1 MDKKLEI
8 SLTVIEPQKWSLN
21 YKAKE
26 IKTMKRHVP
35 FTRVSVDP
43 EIQRMRD
50 ILANGGYVDD
60 DGSLYNDREAAA
72 MNIDSGVKAKTVPKT
87 VVSFF
92 DYKSDEKKIVVFY
105 GDSEEPI
112 VNSSRTTE
120 VGEEYKEKENK
131 AMKKIYVPFTS
142 VSVDPEI
149 QRMRDMFTSGENLV
163 IDDDGTIGR
172 AGDPQFEDA
181 GNGTKAKTVPKAIV
195 SIPENGG
202 SVRDFI
208 NEIRG
213 EDAEEDGAEPEATA
227 EPEAANNMKKP
238 GAVPKSIL
246 STRSVS
252 DLINEMRGGEDS
264 EIEAEEDDVES
275 YIDEP
280 QVSANPKLVPKT
292 VVSAN
297 QWYEKNPDLL
307 TAEKAAMYDFQGK
320 KARFCILKDGRACWM
335 VHCHP
340 SIAGRDKRYCRAY
353 DIALIY
359 DNDHPQARYGSSVKA
374 YLLNPTIDQLQD
386 IVNRTSGVSPKNI
399 PHLLRDG
406 NGELYLCSAD
416 TRDVSTS
423 LDSKG
428 GITSAA
434 TSLRFALRWINIFE
448 LGLIDPVTW
457 GKFQKH
463 GEI

>member
-1 MDKKLEI
+1 
-8 SLTVIEPQKWSLN
+8 
-21 YKAKE
+21 
-26 IKTMKRHVP
+26 MKRRVP
-35 FTRVSVDP
+35 FTSVSVDP

-50 ILANGGYVDD
+50 ILANGGYMGS
-60 DGSLYNDREAAA
+60 DGSLYNEHEASA
-72 MNIDSGVKAKTVPKT
+72 MNRESGEKAKAVPKT
-87 VVSFF
+87 VVSLNKLETTEAPKNLF
-92 DYKSDEKKIVVFY
+92 D
-105 GDSEEPI
+105 GDFETSI

-120 VGEEYKEKENK
+120 VGKDYKAKENK

-149 QRMRDMFTSGENLV
+149 QRMRDMLTSGENLV

-172 AGDPQFEDA
+172 AGDPQFEDV

-195 SIPENGG
+195 SVPESGG
-202 SVRDFI
+202 SVRDLI
-208 NEIRG
+208 NEMRG
-213 EDAEEDGAEPEATA
+213 EDEFVAATEDDVAPQTQDT
-227 EPEAANNMKKP
+227 PKKTSV
-238 GAVPKSIL
+238 VPKGIV

-252 DLINEMRGGEDS
+252 DLINEMRGGED
-264 EIEAEEDDVES
+264 AETEDADDDVEA
-275 YIDEP
+275 YVDEP
-280 QVSANPKLVPKT
+280 QPSSNPKLVPKT
-292 VVSAN
+292 VVSAD

-335 VHCHP
+335 VHCQP
-340 SIAGRDKRYCRAY
+340 SIAGRDKRFCRAY

-374 YLLNPTIDQLQD
+374 YLLNPTVDQLQD
-386 IVNRTSGVSPKNI
+386 IVNRTSGVAPKNI

-423 LDSKG
+423 LDSAG

-457 GKFQKH
+457 GKFQRH

>member
-1 MDKKLEI
+1 
-8 SLTVIEPQKWSLN
+8 
-21 YKAKE
+21 
-26 IKTMKRHVP
+26 MKRHVP
-35 FTRVSVDP
+35 FTSVSVDP

-50 ILANGGYVDD
+50 IFANGGYVDD
-60 DGSLYNDREAAA
+60 DGSLYNDREAAT
-72 MNIDSGVKAKTVPKT
+72 MNQDSGVKAKAVPKT

-92 DYKSDEKKIVVFY
+92 VFKSDEKKNGIFY
-105 GDSEEPI
+105 GDSEEYI

-120 VGEEYKEKENK
+120 VGEEYKAKENK
-131 AMKKIYVPFTS
+131 AMKKMYVPFTS

-149 QRMRDMFTSGENLV
+149 QRMRDMLTSGENLV

-202 SVRDFI
+202 SVRDLI

-213 EDAEEDGAEPEATA
+213 EDAEKDGAESEAAAEHEEATS
-227 EPEAANNMKKP
+227 PKKP

-264 EIEAEEDDVES
+264 ESEEEDNDDVES

-280 QVSANPKLVPKT
+280 QASANPKLVPKT
-292 VVSAN
+292 VVSAD

-335 VHCHP
+335 VHCQP

-374 YLLNPTIDQLQD
+374 YLLNPTVDQLQD

-448 LGLIDPVTW
+448 LGLIDPETW
-457 GKFQKH
+457 GKFQRH

>member
-1 MDKKLEI
+1 
-8 SLTVIEPQKWSLN
+8 
-21 YKAKE
+21 
-26 IKTMKRHVP
+26 
-35 FTRVSVDP
+35 
-43 EIQRMRD
+43 
-50 ILANGGYVDD
+50 
-60 DGSLYNDREAAA
+60 
-72 MNIDSGVKAKTVPKT
+72 
-87 VVSFF
+87 
-92 DYKSDEKKIVVFY
+92 
-105 GDSEEPI
+105 
-112 VNSSRTTE
+112 
-120 VGEEYKEKENK
+120 
-131 AMKKIYVPFTS
+131 MKKMNVPFTS
-142 VSVDPEI
+142 VSVDQEI
-149 QRMRDMFTSGENLV
+149 QRMREMLTSGEALV

-172 AGDPQFEDA
+172 AGDPQLENV
-181 GNGTKAKTVPKAIV
+181 GNGMKAKTVPKAIV
-195 SIPENGG
+195 SVSEDDR
-202 SVRDFI
+202 SVRDLI
-208 NEIRG
+208 NDIRHG
-213 EDAEEDGAEPEATA
+213 DAEEDGAEHEEA
-227 EPEAANNMKKP
+227 ENPKKP
-238 GAVPKSIL
+238 GTVPKGIL

-252 DLINEMRGGEDS
+252 DLIKEMRGGEDS
-264 EIEAEEDDVES
+264 ESEEGNDDIDS

-280 QVSANPKLVPKT
+280 QTSANPKLVPKT

-320 KARFCILKDGRACWM
+320 KARFGILKDGRACWV
-335 VHCHP
+335 VHCQP

-359 DNDHPQARYGSSVKA
+359 DNDHPQARYGSSIKA
-374 YLLNPTIDQLQD
+374 YLLNPTVSQLQD

-416 TRDVSTS
+416 TRNVSTS

-457 GKFQKH
+457 EKFQRH

>member
-43 EIQRMRD
+43 EIQRVRD

-72 MNIDSGVKAKTVPKT
+72 MNMDSGVKAKAVPKT

-92 DYKSDEKKIVVFY
+92 DYKSDEKKIGVFY

-120 VGEEYKEKENK
+120 VGEEYKAKENK
-131 AMKKIYVPFTS
+131 AMKKMYVPFTS
-142 VSVDPEI
+142 VSVDLEI
-149 QRMRDMFTSGENLV
+149 QRMRDMLTSGENLV

-202 SVRDFI
+202 SVRDLI

-213 EDAEEDGAEPEATA
+213 EDAEEDGAEPEAAA
-227 EPEAANNMKKP
+227 EHEKASNPKKP

-335 VHCHP
+335 VHCQP

-374 YLLNPTIDQLQD
+374 YLLNPTVDQLQD

-457 GKFQKH
+457 GKFQRH

>member
-1 MDKKLEI
+1 
-8 SLTVIEPQKWSLN
+8 
-21 YKAKE
+21 
-26 IKTMKRHVP
+26 MKRHVP
-35 FTRVSVDP
+35 FTSVSVDP
-43 EIQRMRD
+43 EIQRMRE

-72 MNIDSGVKAKTVPKT
+72 MNQDSGVKAKAVPKT
-87 VVSFF
+87 VVSLLR
-92 DYKSDEKKIVVFY
+92 SDEKKTEILY
-105 GDSEEPI
+105 GDSEELI

-120 VGEEYKEKENK
+120 VGEEYIEKENK
-131 AMKKIYVPFTS
+131 AMKKMYVPFTS

-149 QRMRDMFTSGENLV
+149 QRMRDMLTSGENLV

-202 SVRDFI
+202 SVRDLI

-213 EDAEEDGAEPEATA
+213 EDAEEDGT
-227 EPEAANNMKKP
+227 EPEAATEHEEAASPKKP

-264 EIEAEEDDVES
+264 ESEEEDNDDVES

-280 QVSANPKLVPKT
+280 QASANPKLVPKT
-292 VVSAN
+292 VVSAD

-335 VHCHP
+335 VHCQP

-374 YLLNPTIDQLQD
+374 YLLNPTVDQLQD

-457 GKFQKH
+457 GKFQRH

>member
-1 MDKKLEI
+1 
-8 SLTVIEPQKWSLN
+8 
-21 YKAKE
+21 
-26 IKTMKRHVP
+26 MKRHVP

-60 DGSLYNDREAAA
+60 DGSLYNDREVAA
-72 MNIDSGVKAKTVPKT
+72 MNKDSGIKAKAVPKT

-92 DYKSDEKKIVVFY
+92 DYKSDEKKVGVFY

-131 AMKKIYVPFTS
+131 AMKKMYVPFTS

-149 QRMRDMFTSGENLV
+149 QRMRDMLTSGENLV

-202 SVRDFI
+202 SVRDLI

-213 EDAEEDGAEPEATA
+213 EDAEEDGAEPKAAAEHEEAT
-227 EPEAANNMKKP
+227 NQKKP
-238 GAVPKSIL
+238 SAVPKSIL

-264 EIEAEEDDVES
+264 ESEEEDNDDVES

-320 KARFCILKDGRACWM
+320 KAKFCILKDGRACWM
-335 VHCHP
+335 VSSRP
-340 SIAGRDKRYCRAY
+340 LVASINKCANCTMQNCKKRCVAQNANAKGSMCRKY
-353 DIALIY
+353 DLLLVY

-374 YLLNPTIDQLQD
+374 YPLNPTVNQLQD

-448 LGLIDPVTW
+448 LGLIDPETW
-457 GKFQKH
+457 GKFQRH

>member
-1 MDKKLEI
+1 
-8 SLTVIEPQKWSLN
+8 
-21 YKAKE
+21 
-26 IKTMKRHVP
+26 MKRHVP
-35 FTRVSVDP
+35 FTSVSVDP

-72 MNIDSGVKAKTVPKT
+72 MNQDSGVKAKAVPKT
-87 VVSFF
+87 VVSLLR
-92 DYKSDEKKIVVFY
+92 SDEKKIGIIY
-105 GDSEEPI
+105 GDSEKHV

-120 VGEEYKEKENK
+120 VGEEYKAKENK
-131 AMKKIYVPFTS
+131 AMKKMYVPFTS

-149 QRMRDMFTSGENLV
+149 QRMRDMLTLGENLV

-172 AGDPQFEDA
+172 AGDPQFEDV
-181 GNGTKAKTVPKAIV
+181 GSGTKAKTVPKAIV

-202 SVRDFI
+202 SVRDLI

-213 EDAEEDGAEPEATA
+213 EDAEEDGVESEVAAEHE
-227 EPEAANNMKKP
+227 EAASPKKP

-264 EIEAEEDDVES
+264 ESEEVDNDDVES

-280 QVSANPKLVPKT
+280 QASANPKLVPKT
-292 VVSAN
+292 VVSAD

-335 VHCHP
+335 VHCQP

-374 YLLNPTIDQLQD
+374 YLLNPTVDQLQD

-457 GKFQKH
+457 GKFQRH

>member
-1 MDKKLEI
+1 
-8 SLTVIEPQKWSLN
+8 
-21 YKAKE
+21 
-26 IKTMKRHVP
+26 MKRHVP
-35 FTRVSVDP
+35 FTSVSVDP

-50 ILANGGYVDD
+50 ILADGGYVDN
-60 DGSLYNDREAAA
+60 DGSLYNDREAAV
-72 MNIDSGVKAKTVPKT
+72 MNQDSGVKAKAVPKT

-92 DYKSDEKKIVVFY
+92 DYKSGKKKIDVFY
-105 GDSEEPI
+105 GDFEGPI

-120 VGEEYKEKENK
+120 VDKEYEAKENK

-149 QRMRDMFTSGENLV
+149 QRMRDMLMSGENLV

-181 GNGTKAKTVPKAIV
+181 GNETKAKTVPKAIV
-195 SIPENGG
+195 SVPESGG
-202 SVRDFI
+202 SVRDLI
-208 NEIRG
+208 NEMRG
-213 EDAEEDGAEPEATA
+213 EDGSDSKNEFGAATEEDVASQAEAT
-227 EPEAANNMKKP
+227 PKKT
-238 GAVPKSIL
+238 GVVPKGIV

-252 DLINEMRGGEDS
+252 DLINEMRGGENSDT
-264 EIEAEEDDVES
+264 EEADDDIEAYV
-275 YIDEP
+275 DEP
-280 QVSANPKLVPKT
+280 QATSNPKLVPKT
-292 VVSAN
+292 VVSAD

-335 VHCHP
+335 VHCQP

-374 YLLNPTIDQLQD
+374 YLLNPTVDQLQD
-386 IVNRTSGVSPKNI
+386 IVNRTSGVTPKNI

-423 LDSKG
+423 LDSAG

-457 GKFQKH
+457 GKFQRH

>member
-1 MDKKLEI
+1 MKKM
-8 SLTVIEPQKWSLN
+8 
-21 YKAKE
+21 KE
-26 IKTMKRHVP
+26 T
-35 FTRVSVDP
+35 
-43 EIQRMRD
+43 
-50 ILANGGYVDD
+50 
-60 DGSLYNDREAAA
+60 
-72 MNIDSGVKAKTVPKT
+72 
-87 VVSFF
+87 
-92 DYKSDEKKIVVFY
+92 
-105 GDSEEPI
+105 
-112 VNSSRTTE
+112 
-120 VGEEYKEKENK
+120 K
-131 AMKKIYVPFTS
+131 AMKKKMYVPFTS

-149 QRMRDMFTSGENLV
+149 QRMRDMLTSGENLV

-181 GNGTKAKTVPKAIV
+181 GSGTKAKTVPKAIV
-195 SIPENGG
+195 SVPENGG
-202 SVRDFI
+202 SVRDL
-208 NEIRG
+208 
-213 EDAEEDGAEPEATA
+213 
-227 EPEAANNMKKP
+227 
-238 GAVPKSIL
+238 KSIL

-264 EIEAEEDDVES
+264 ESEEEDNDDIES

-280 QVSANPKLVPKT
+280 QASANPKLVPKT
-292 VVSAN
+292 VVSAD
-297 QWYEKNPDLL
+297 QWYEKNPDLF

-335 VHCHP
+335 VSSRPLVASMNKC
-340 SIAGRDKRYCRAY
+340 ANCTMQNCKKRCVAQNANAKGSMCRKY
-353 DIALIY
+353 DLLLVY

-374 YLLNPTIDQLQD
+374 YLLNPTVDQLQD

-457 GKFQKH
+457 GKFQRH

>member
-1 MDKKLEI
+1 
-8 SLTVIEPQKWSLN
+8 
-21 YKAKE
+21 
-26 IKTMKRHVP
+26 
-35 FTRVSVDP
+35 
-43 EIQRMRD
+43 
-50 ILANGGYVDD
+50 
-60 DGSLYNDREAAA
+60 
-72 MNIDSGVKAKTVPKT
+72 
-87 VVSFF
+87 
-92 DYKSDEKKIVVFY
+92 
-105 GDSEEPI
+105 
-112 VNSSRTTE
+112 
-120 VGEEYKEKENK
+120 
-131 AMKKIYVPFTS
+131 MKKINVPFTS

-149 QRMRDMFTSGENLV
+149 QRMRDMLTSGDNLV

-172 AGDPQFEDA
+172 AGDPQFENTA
-181 GNGTKAKTVPKAIV
+181 NRTKAKTVPKAIV
-195 SIPENGG
+195 SVPESGG
-202 SVRDFI
+202 SVRDLI
-208 NEIRG
+208 NEMRG
-213 EDAEEDGAEPEATA
+213 EDGAGSEDEYIVAPEDDVAPQTQDTL
-227 EPEAANNMKKP
+227 KKTSV
-238 GAVPKSIL
+238 VPKGIV

-264 EIEAEEDDVES
+264 ETEGVDDDVEA
-275 YIDEP
+275 YVDEP
-280 QVSANPKLVPKT
+280 QASSNPKLVPKT
-292 VVSAN
+292 VVSAD

-335 VHCHP
+335 VHCQP

-374 YLLNPTIDQLQD
+374 YLLNPTVDQLQD
-386 IVNRTSGVSPKNI
+386 IVNKTSGVTPKNI

-416 TRDVSTS
+416 TRNVSTS
-423 LDSKG
+423 LDSAG

-457 GKFQKH
+457 GKFQRH

>member
-1 MDKKLEI
+1 
-8 SLTVIEPQKWSLN
+8 
-21 YKAKE
+21 
-26 IKTMKRHVP
+26 MKRHVP

-50 ILANGGYVDD
+50 ILAKGGYVDD

-72 MNIDSGVKAKTVPKT
+72 MNMDSGVKAKAVPKT

-92 DYKSDEKKIVVFY
+92 DYKSDEKKIGIFY
-105 GDSEEPI
+105 GDSEGPI
-112 VNSSRTTE
+112 VNSSRTME

-131 AMKKIYVPFTS
+131 AMKKMYVPFTS

-149 QRMRDMFTSGENLV
+149 QRMREMLTSGENLV

-202 SVRDFI
+202 SVRDLI

-213 EDAEEDGAEPEATA
+213 EDAEEDGTEPEADA
-227 EPEAANNMKKP
+227 EHEEATNPKKP

-246 STRSVS
+246 STRSVR

-264 EIEAEEDDVES
+264 ESEEEDNDDVES

-280 QVSANPKLVPKT
+280 QASANPKLVPKT
-292 VVSAN
+292 VVSAD

-335 VHCHP
+335 IHCQP

-374 YLLNPTIDQLQD
+374 YPLNPTVDQLQD

-416 TRDVSTS
+416 IRDVSTS

>member
-1 MDKKLEI
+1 MILLIPVIVFPFKNVEI
-8 SLTVIEPQKWSLN
+8 IQYESLTVIEPQKWSLN

-26 IKTMKRHVP
+26 K
-35 FTRVSVDP
+35 
-43 EIQRMRD
+43 
-50 ILANGGYVDD
+50 
-60 DGSLYNDREAAA
+60 
-72 MNIDSGVKAKTVPKT
+72 
-87 VVSFF
+87 
-92 DYKSDEKKIVVFY
+92 
-105 GDSEEPI
+105 
-112 VNSSRTTE
+112 
-120 VGEEYKEKENK
+120 K
-131 AMKKIYVPFTS
+131 AMKKMYVPFTS

-149 QRMRDMFTSGENLV
+149 QRMRDMLTSGENLV

-202 SVRDFI
+202 SVRDLI

-213 EDAEEDGAEPEATA
+213 EDAEEDGAEPEAAA
-227 EPEAANNMKKP
+227 EHEEAANPKKP

-264 EIEAEEDDVES
+264 ESEEEDNDDVES

-280 QVSANPKLVPKT
+280 KASANPKLVPKT

-335 VHCHP
+335 VHCQP

-423 LDSKG
+423 VDSKG

-448 LGLIDPVTW
+448 LGLIDPETW
-457 GKFQKH
+457 GKFQRH

>member
-1 MDKKLEI
+1 
-8 SLTVIEPQKWSLN
+8 
-21 YKAKE
+21 
-26 IKTMKRHVP
+26 MKRHVP
-35 FTRVSVDP
+35 FTSVSVDP

-60 DGSLYNDREAAA
+60 DGSLYNDREAAE
-72 MNIDSGVKAKTVPKT
+72 MNQDSGVKAKAIPKT

-92 DYKSDEKKIVVFY
+92 DYKSDEKKIDDFY
-105 GDSEEPI
+105 GDSEGVI

-120 VGEEYKEKENK
+120 VGKDYKAKENK
-131 AMKKIYVPFTS
+131 AMKKHVPFTS

-149 QRMRDMFTSGENLV
+149 QRMREMLTSGENLV

-172 AGDPQFEDA
+172 AGDPQFEDM

-195 SIPENGG
+195 SVPESGG
-202 SVRDFI
+202 SVRDLI
-208 NEIRG
+208 NEMRG
-213 EDAEEDGAEPEATA
+213 EDGIGSEDEFVAATEDDIA
-227 EPEAANNMKKP
+227 PQTQNTPKKTSV
-238 GAVPKSIL
+238 VPKGIV

-252 DLINEMRGGEDS
+252 DLINEMRGGEDA
-264 EIEAEEDDVES
+264 EIEDADDDVEA
-275 YIDEP
+275 YVDEP
-280 QVSANPKLVPKT
+280 QPSSNPKLVPKT
-292 VVSAN
+292 VVSAD
-297 QWYEKNPDLL
+297 QWYEKNPELL

-335 VHCHP
+335 VHCQP
-340 SIAGRDKRYCRAY
+340 SIAGKDKCYCRAY

-374 YLLNPTIDQLQD
+374 YLLNPTVDQLQD

-423 LDSKG
+423 LDSAG

-457 GKFQKH
+457 GKFQRH

>member
-1 MDKKLEI
+1 
-8 SLTVIEPQKWSLN
+8 
-21 YKAKE
+21 
-26 IKTMKRHVP
+26 MKRHVP

>member
-1 MDKKLEI
+1 
-8 SLTVIEPQKWSLN
+8 
-21 YKAKE
+21 
-26 IKTMKRHVP
+26 MKRRVP
-35 FTRVSVDP
+35 FTSVSVDP

-50 ILANGGYVDD
+50 ILANGGYMGS
-60 DGSLYNDREAAA
+60 DGSLYNEHEASA
-72 MNIDSGVKAKTVPKT
+72 MNRESGEKAKAVPKT
-87 VVSFF
+87 VVSLNKLETTEAPKKLF
-92 DYKSDEKKIVVFY
+92 D
-105 GDSEEPI
+105 GDFETSI

-120 VGEEYKEKENK
+120 VGKDYKAKENK

-149 QRMRDMFTSGENLV
+149 QRMRDMLTSGENLV

-172 AGDPQFEDA
+172 AGDPQFEDV

-195 SIPENGG
+195 SVPESGG
-202 SVRDFI
+202 SVRDLI
-208 NEIRG
+208 NEMRG
-213 EDAEEDGAEPEATA
+213 EDEFVAATEDDVAPQTQDT
-227 EPEAANNMKKP
+227 PKKTSV
-238 GAVPKSIL
+238 VPKGIV

-252 DLINEMRGGEDS
+252 DLINEMRGGED
-264 EIEAEEDDVES
+264 AETEDADDDVEA
-275 YIDEP
+275 YVDEP
-280 QVSANPKLVPKT
+280 QPSSNPKLVPKT
-292 VVSAN
+292 VVSAD

-335 VHCHP
+335 VHCQP
-340 SIAGRDKRYCRAY
+340 SIAGRDKRFCRAY

-374 YLLNPTIDQLQD
+374 YLLNPTVDQLQD
-386 IVNRTSGVSPKNI
+386 IVNRTSGVTPKNI

-406 NGELYLCSAD
+406 KGELYLCSAD

-423 LDSKG
+423 LDSAG

-457 GKFQKH
+457 SKFQRH

>member
-1 MDKKLEI
+1 
-8 SLTVIEPQKWSLN
+8 
-21 YKAKE
+21 
-26 IKTMKRHVP
+26 
-35 FTRVSVDP
+35 
-43 EIQRMRD
+43 
-50 ILANGGYVDD
+50 
-60 DGSLYNDREAAA
+60 
-72 MNIDSGVKAKTVPKT
+72 
-87 VVSFF
+87 
-92 DYKSDEKKIVVFY
+92 
-105 GDSEEPI
+105 
-112 VNSSRTTE
+112 
-120 VGEEYKEKENK
+120 
-131 AMKKIYVPFTS
+131 MKKMYVPFTS

-149 QRMRDMFTSGENLV
+149 QRMRDMLTSGENLV

-172 AGDPQFEDA
+172 AGDPPFEDA

-202 SVRDFI
+202 SVRDLI

-213 EDAEEDGAEPEATA
+213 EDAGEDGAEPEVAA
-227 EPEAANNMKKP
+227 EHEEAANPKKP

-264 EIEAEEDDVES
+264 ESEEEDNDDVES

-280 QVSANPKLVPKT
+280 QASAKPKLVPKT
-292 VVSAN
+292 VVSAD

-320 KARFCILKDGRACWM
+320 KARFCILKDGRACWI
-335 VHCHP
+335 VHCQP

-374 YLLNPTIDQLQD
+374 YLLNPTVDQLQD

-406 NGELYLCSAD
+406 NGELYLCSAH

-423 LDSKG
+423 MDSKG

-457 GKFQKH
+457 GKFQRH